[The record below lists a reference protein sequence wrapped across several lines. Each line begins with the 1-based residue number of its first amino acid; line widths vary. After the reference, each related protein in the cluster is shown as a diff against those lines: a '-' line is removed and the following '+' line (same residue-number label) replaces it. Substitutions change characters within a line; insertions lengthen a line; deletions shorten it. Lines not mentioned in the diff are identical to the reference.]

1 MAEKDKNSGHQT
13 QIIVALISLVGVVS
27 TALLSNWDKIFPVND
42 SQQSS
47 LSSSP
52 NSQQTPGK
60 YAVLETFLAAKR
72 FKDAD
77 EETRKIMLEL
87 TNRENESWI
96 DKSSIEQVSC
106 QEIRTLDQL
115 WSQYSNN
122 QFGFSR
128 QKAIFQSVED
138 TEAFG
143 DAVGWRKNGNWL
155 TTNDLNYSLDSPQ
168 GHLPSTSREGSL
180 TGGWLVWFFLSDSS
194 SNIANCIN

>member
-1 MAEKDKNSGHQT
+1 MAENDKNSGNQT
-13 QIIVALISLVGVVS
+13 QIIVALIGLVGVIS
-27 TALLSNWDKIFPVND
+27 TALLSNWDKIFPVSN

-47 LSSSP
+47 LSSSS
-52 NSQQTPGK
+52 NSQQTPEK

-72 FKDAD
+72 FRDAD

-96 DKSSIEQVSC
+96 DKSSIEKVSC

-115 WSQYSNN
+115 WKRYSHE
-122 QFGFSR
+122 QFGFTV
-128 QKAIFQSVED
+128 QKAIFQSVGD

-155 TTNDLNYSLDSPQ
+155 TTNDINYSLESPK

-180 TGGWLVWFFLSDSS
+180 TGGWLVWFFLSDSF